1 MAPGNSKQ
9 VPDDAVLD
17 VGVLAGEQKPAA
29 GVNGDLQQA
38 KSNDR
43 TQLSNAG
50 TEPPPGATLTTQASM
65 QSPFEVSAL
74 VKAPSHSD
82 TALPV
87 VAPIEAASSD
97 DSSEEYVINPRLTL
111 VFRDVWVADI
121 PIEEGWV
128 RGTKRRLLGLCRKDS
143 SNRDG
148 HSSSAHSAQA
158 GSSSS
163 GRNSSAQRETVAK
176 LQAAAAEGAFFI
188 VPGNSSRFTHSQLH
202 AIMGP
207 SG

>member
-1 MAPGNSKQ
+1 MAPGTSKQ
-9 VPDDAVLD
+9 LPDDAVLD
-17 VGVLAGEQKPAA
+17 VGALAGEQKTAA

-38 KSNDR
+38 HSGDH
-43 TQLSNAG
+43 TQKFSAA
-50 TEPPPGATLTTQASM
+50 TVTPPNATLTTQASM

-74 VKAPSHSD
+74 VKSPSHSD

-87 VAPIEAASSD
+87 IAPVEAASTD

-128 RGTKRRLLGLCRKDS
+128 RGTKRRLLGLCQKDS

-148 HSSSAHSAQA
+148 HSSSAHSAQTDS
-158 GSSSS
+158 GSSS
-163 GRNSSAQRETVAK
+163 GSAQRETTAK
-176 LQAAAAEGAFFI
+176 LEAAAAEGAFFI